1 MTGGPIFL
9 NCAGSR
15 TQGAVMQALKARGA
29 DVRAYGRSLDPRA
42 MAERG
47 AAEVYEGGMLDIEAL
62 EEGMQQAATVIHVAP
77 ALQDKEVAM
86 GQFAIDAARRA
97 GVGHFIYISV
107 IHPQI
112 DYLMNHR
119 AKLAVEDYLIGSGLP
134 FTILRPM
141 HYFQNVDIAAAVET
155 GRMQFTY
162 SVERPLGF
170 VDMAD
175 VGEVAARVAT
185 EEGHHY
191 ATYDLCGVEHLTG
204 IEMSMALGRL
214 AGREILPVRIP
225 LDRLVE
231 MLAPMLASDG
241 VSVDWTASAIERL
254 FLYYDR
260 FGLNGNANVL
270 RWLLG
275 REPGRFLDYARR
287 EIARPAQR

>member
-1 MTGGPIFL
+1 MTGAPIFL

-15 TQGAVMQALKARGA
+15 TQGAVMQALTARGA
-29 DVRAYGRSLDPRA
+29 AFRAYGRSRRPGTA
-42 MAERG
+42 MDG
-47 AAEVYEGGMLDIEAL
+47 AAEVIEGGMLDIDAL
-62 EEGMQQAATVIHVAP
+62 AEGMEEASTVIHVAP

-141 HYFQNVDIAAAVET
+141 HYFQNIDVAAAIET
-155 GRMQFTY
+155 GRMQLTY

-185 EEGHHY
+185 EAGHHY
-191 ATYDLCGVEHLTG
+191 ATYDLCGPEHLTG
-204 IEMSMALGRL
+204 MEMSIVLARL

-225 LDRLVE
+225 LDRLVD
-231 MLAPMLASDG
+231 MLAPMLASDA

-275 REPGRFLDYARR
+275 REPGGFIDFARR
-287 EIARPAQR
+287 EITRSGQR